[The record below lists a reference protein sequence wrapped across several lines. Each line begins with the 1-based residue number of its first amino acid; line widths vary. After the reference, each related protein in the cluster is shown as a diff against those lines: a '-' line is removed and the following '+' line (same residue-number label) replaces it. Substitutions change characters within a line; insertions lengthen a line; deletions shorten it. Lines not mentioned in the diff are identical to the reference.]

1 MLDLYLQSVI
11 SWLMRG
17 GKSLMTRHCWV
28 LLASLLM
35 AGTVLAC
42 LSAPQQQEM
51 ELRPTLIL
59 TPYATITP
67 TLPPQPTQ
75 PPTPTATVTPE
86 TSIYTVKA
94 GDTLGGI
101 AVRYDISVKDLMRL
115 NKLGDGDILTVG
127 QKLRVPKR

>member
-1 MLDLYLQSVI
+1 
-11 SWLMRG
+11 MR
-17 GKSLMTRHCWV
+17 RARWV
-28 LLASLLM
+28 LVGSLLW
-35 AGTVLAC
+35 AGLVLAC
-42 LSAPQQQEM
+42 VSGSQQEDS

-59 TPYATITP
+59 TPYATATP
-67 TLPPQPTQ
+67 TAAPQPTQ

-101 AVRYDISVKDLMRL
+101 AARYDMSVKDLMRL
-115 NKLGDGDILTVG
+115 NQLSDGDLLTVG

>member
-1 MLDLYLQSVI
+1 
-11 SWLMRG
+11 MRR
-17 GKSLMTRHCWV
+17 TRWV
-28 LLASLLM
+28 LLASLLL
-35 AGTVLAC
+35 ASTVLGC
-42 LSAPQQQEM
+42 LSASQQEEM

-67 TLPPQPTQ
+67 TLAPQPTQ

-86 TSIYTVKA
+86 TLIYTVKA

-101 AVRYDISVKDLMRL
+101 AARYDISVKDLMSL
-115 NKLGDGDILTVG
+115 NQLQDGDLLTVG

>member
-1 MLDLYLQSVI
+1 
-11 SWLMRG
+11 MRR
-17 GKSLMTRHCWV
+17 TRWV
-28 LLASLLM
+28 LVSGLLLAVL
-35 AGTVLAC
+35 VLAC
-42 LSAPQQQEM
+42 VSGSQQEDS

-59 TPYATITP
+59 TPYATVTP
-67 TLPPQPTQ
+67 TAAPQPTL

-101 AVRYDISVKDLMRL
+101 AARYDMSVKDLMRL
-115 NKLGDGDILTVG
+115 NQLSDGDLLNVG